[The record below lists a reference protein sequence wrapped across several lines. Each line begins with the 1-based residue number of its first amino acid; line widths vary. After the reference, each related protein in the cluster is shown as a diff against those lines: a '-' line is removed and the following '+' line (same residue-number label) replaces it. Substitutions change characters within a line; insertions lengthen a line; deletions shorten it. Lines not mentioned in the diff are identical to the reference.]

1 MKIHFLLHELRE
13 KSHEQGQ
20 ICLKIR
26 CWPDQKGQNRLVAW
40 LEIRKRIQM
49 INCKRKC
56 RFNFQK

>member
-1 MKIHFLLHELRE
+1 MKTHFLLHELRE

-40 LEIRKRIQM
+40 
-49 INCKRKC
+49 
-56 RFNFQK
+56 